1 MEFIEAAF
9 GRIKLFGGIART
21 VLNEHF
27 VLKAVKAFFLL
38 KRSSTLGP
46 CRTSSAALDQCLG
59 AWQYVVGSCGDV
71 QESPSF
77 LLYSPRE
84 QHTS

>member
-27 VLKAVKAFFLL
+27 VLKAVKAFFFI
-38 KRSSTLGP
+38 K
-46 CRTSSAALDQCLG
+46 AI
-59 AWQYVVGSCGDV
+59 
-71 QESPSF
+71 
-77 LLYSPRE
+77 LYSWPMPNEQCCTRPMPRCMAVCGRFLWRR
-84 QHTS
+84 SRVALFPLILSS